1 MDTTGSAGSSTAD
14 FITKTSPEIAIIS
27 VGIKNSYKHPSE
39 ITIQRL
45 LEVCRP
51 NGIYRTDKDG
61 TIYIVNIDGEN
72 VVSKLKTK
80 VNGGD

>member
-1 MDTTGSAGSSTAD
+1 MDKTQD
-14 FITKTSPEIAIIS
+14 FINKTSPEIAIIS
-27 VGIKNSYKHPSE
+27 VGVNNSYKHPSE
-39 ITIQRL
+39 AVIKRL

-51 NGIYRTDKDG
+51 NGLYRTDKDG
-61 TIYIVNIDGEN
+61 TIFIVNVEGEN